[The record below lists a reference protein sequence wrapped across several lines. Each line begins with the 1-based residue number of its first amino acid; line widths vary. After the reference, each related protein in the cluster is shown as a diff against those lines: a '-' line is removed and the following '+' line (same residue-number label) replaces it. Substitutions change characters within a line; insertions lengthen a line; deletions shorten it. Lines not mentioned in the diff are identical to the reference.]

1 MIEVTEKALSEIK
14 KILAKQGKP
23 GLGLRVGVKGGG
35 CAGMTYQLDL
45 GIEKPGDKVFDFE
58 GTKIF
63 VDLKDYLYLV
73 GLKLDY
79 SEGLLERGFKFIN
92 PSAKRTCGCGTSF
105 ST

>member
-1 MIEVTEKALSEIK
+1 MIEVTDKALIEIK
-14 KILAKQGKP
+14 KILAKQGNLD
-23 GLGLRVGVKGGG
+23 LGLRVGVKGGG
-35 CAGMTYQLDL
+35 CAGMSYQLDL
-45 GIEKPGDKVFDFE
+45 GTQKAGDKVFDFG

-79 SEGLLERGFKFIN
+79 SESLLERGFKFIN
-92 PSAKRTCGCGTSF
+92 PTAKRTCSCGTSF